1 MLAEP
6 SPKQSHSVAT
16 SKVLDHVRPW
26 RATKS
31 PGPSIHNDHSMETAP
46 PVAYTKVKAV
56 SVSTTTTGS
65 ATRHLSSKQAAAY
78 KFEPVA
84 LPGSPGA
91 AVASGLLVN
100 PKFQPDGVPF
110 YKEPTRITVCNI
122 KQSSLFVNIF

>member
-1 MLAEP
+1 
-6 SPKQSHSVAT
+6 
-16 SKVLDHVRPW
+16 
-26 RATKS
+26 
-31 PGPSIHNDHSMETAP
+31 METAP

-56 SVSTTTTGS
+56 SVLTTTTS
-65 ATRHLSSKQAAAY
+65 LATCHHSSKQAAAY

-100 PKFQPDGVPF
+100 LKFQPDGVPF
-110 YKEPTRITVCNI
+110 YKEPTWITVCNI